1 MLHRFEIRTNWTGNN
16 GTGTSGYTTY
26 KRDHE
31 IEGLYKQTVIPCSS
45 SPDFRGDPHRY
56 NPEELLV
63 ASLSACHMLWM
74 LHLCAEAGILVT
86 SYTDH
91 ASGSMKLNPDGSG
104 QFEEAVL
111 KPLITIT
118 DGSRIDDVLALNTRA
133 HSMCF
138 IACSVNFPVRHEPQ
152 VRAVASCTL

>member
-1 MLHRFEIRTNWTGNN
+1 MLHRFEIRTNWTGNT
-16 GTGTSGYTTY
+16 GTGTSAYNAY

-31 IEGLYKQTVIPCSS
+31 VEGLYKQSVIPCSS
-45 SPDFRGDPHRY
+45 SPDFRGDPKRY

-74 LHLCAEAGILVT
+74 LHLCADAGITIT
-86 SYTDH
+86 SYSDH

-104 QFEEAVL
+104 QFEEVVL

-118 DGSRIDDVLALNTRA
+118 DAARINETSALNDSA
-133 HSMCF
+133 HRMCF
-138 IACSVNFPVRHEPQ
+138 VARSVNFPVRHEPQ
-152 VRAVASCTL
+152 IRGSMAV